1 MYVIVEGNI
10 VYLLIKQNT
19 LLHTAEVSP
28 VYLSKDGEVVNDE
41 NVVITIELSKV
52 IFTTKNVNLIK
63 DTLTELKEDS
73 FELSGED
80 QEFNNEIL
88 DKEYFDDISNDSD
101 YYIPF
106 H

>member
-1 MYVIVEGNI
+1 MYVIIEGNI

-19 LLHTAEVSP
+19 SLHTAEVSP

-88 DKEYFDDISNDSD
+88 DKEYFDDISNDPD
-101 YYIPF
+101 YYIPL
-106 H
+106 